1 MNDDHEVKLAK
12 VGINVFLLDR
22 TMRVRDHSR
31 VNSKVAPTNLKGLD
45 FLLTQITGTISCSSM
60 N

>member
-1 MNDDHEVKLAK
+1 
-12 VGINVFLLDR
+12 
-22 TMRVRDHSR
+22 